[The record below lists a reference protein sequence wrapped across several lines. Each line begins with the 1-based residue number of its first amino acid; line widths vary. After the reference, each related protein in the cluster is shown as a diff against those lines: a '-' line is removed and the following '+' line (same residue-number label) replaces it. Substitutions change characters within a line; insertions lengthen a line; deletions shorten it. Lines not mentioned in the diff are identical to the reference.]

1 MGEPEKFVGLFPDL
15 GESEYKDDCH
25 GAIEENTS
33 DSRHCLE
40 KPVTDVR
47 HNAWR
52 DEDLFGHT
60 LQVLS
65 WLSGDVVEVDEVAN
79 GVDGGEEEIELTMFS
94 SD

>member
-1 MGEPEKFVGLFPDL
+1 MTEVHLQLMGEPEKFVGLFPDLGATTIYRFQQKMSGDHL

-47 HNAWR
+47 HNA
-52 DEDLFGHT
+52 
-60 LQVLS
+60 
-65 WLSGDVVEVDEVAN
+65 
-79 GVDGGEEEIELTMFS
+79 
-94 SD
+94 